1 MRRTSII
8 KPIETISQ
16 QVFKI
21 LEEEIL
27 SGKYKPGDRLIERE
41 IAERLGISRIPVRE
55 AVLSLERWGLVV
67 PAGANRKGREVI
79 GISRQEIVENYSIK
93 EFIESYAL
101 GEKSLQGDKE
111 FFANL
116 RRLIEEMEKEVEK
129 GDLENYRKLNS
140 RFHHEIAQSLNNR
153 KLYRIFADA
162 DKRTRWF
169 QNLTLYSLRMERS
182 ILEHKLLLEAG
193 EKRNLRQIRDRVQSH
208 YGQAIE
214 FLLKKLI
221 PSTAPKPE
229 PPKKGNR
236 GKSEISL
243 PHLKKKGVKKEMLPQ
258 RV

>member
-93 EFIESYAL
+93 EFIETYAL
-101 GEKSLQGDKE
+101 GEKFHQRDKE

-116 RRLIEEMEKEVEK
+116 RRLIEEMGKEVKK
-129 GDLENYRKLNS
+129 GRLENYRKLNS
-140 RFHHEIAQSLNNR
+140 RFHHEIASSLNNR
-153 KLYRIFADA
+153 KLYQIFVDA

-182 ILEHKLLLEAG
+182 IQEHKLSLKAC
-193 EKRNLRQIRDRVQSH
+193 EKGDLRQIRDTVRSH
-208 YGQAIE
+208 YGQAVE
-214 FLLKKLI
+214 FLLKKLN
-221 PSTAPKPE
+221 PSTVPNKNPRRKE
-229 PPKKGNR
+229 SR
-236 GKSEISL
+236 GRAKSIFPISRR
-243 PHLKKKGVKKEMLPQ
+243 KEQSMHSM
-258 RV
+258 